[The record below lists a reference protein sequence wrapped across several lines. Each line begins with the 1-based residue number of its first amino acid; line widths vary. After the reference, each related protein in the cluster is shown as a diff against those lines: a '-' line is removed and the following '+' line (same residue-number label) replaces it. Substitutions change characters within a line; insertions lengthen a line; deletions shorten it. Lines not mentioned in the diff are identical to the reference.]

1 MLYVSI
7 FPQDSASD
15 QSVKNQIVRT
25 WVRQVRDLSYDVEDC
40 IEFVLHL
47 DTTKR
52 FWWLRLLPSCS
63 CGKPVAELPLDE
75 AVTQTTLLRA
85 RVVDVSQRNIRYNLI
100 IDSASKPMAAMDPVQ
115 KAASASTSSFDILT
129 VF

>member
-1 MLYVSI
+1 MLAPGWGTGTRGGSPPGVKPVS
-7 FPQDSASD
+7 
-15 QSVKNQIVRT
+15 VLV
-25 WVRQVRDLSYDVEDC
+25 DVEDC

-100 IDSASKPMAAMDPVQ
+100 VDSASKPMAAMDPVQ